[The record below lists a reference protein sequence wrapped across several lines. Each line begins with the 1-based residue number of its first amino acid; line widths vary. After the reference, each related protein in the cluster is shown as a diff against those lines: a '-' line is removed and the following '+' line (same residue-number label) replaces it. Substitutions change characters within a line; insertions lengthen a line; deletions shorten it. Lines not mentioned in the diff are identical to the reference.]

1 MMAHD
6 RIDGSHLVERLYFSG
21 HDRLRKTPATDLRAI
36 GISALAATVQELAA
50 DSIAK
55 DARIHARSAAQTL
68 ATDIRDYLEKHTDL
82 NDEKRH
88 QMELFA
94 HTLEGLANGT
104 VELPLSADYQTIL
117 DDMSQQALARANIR
131 AFY

>member
-1 MMAHD
+1 MAGHN
-6 RIDGSHLVERLYFSG
+6 RIDGSDLVQRLYFSS
-21 HDRLRKTPATDLRAI
+21 HDRRRKTPATDLRAI

-50 DSIAK
+50 GGIAN

-68 ATDIRDYLEKHTDL
+68 TTDIMNYLEKHADL

-88 QMELFA
+88 QMELIV

-104 VELPLSADYQTIL
+104 VELPLSSDCQRIL

>member
-6 RIDGSHLVERLYFSG
+6 RIDGSHLVEQLYFSG
-21 HDRLRKTPATDLRAI
+21 HDRQRKTPATDLRAI

-50 DSIAK
+50 GGIAN
-55 DARIHARSAAQTL
+55 DARIYACSAAQTL
-68 ATDIRDYLEKHTDL
+68 ATDIMNYLEKHTDL

-88 QMELFA
+88 QMELFV

-104 VELPLSADYQTIL
+104 VELPLGSDCQRIL